1 MIKTLTKVGNSHAIL
16 LDKATLQLVGLN
28 EDDKVDLRID
38 GDSIILTRVGATA
51 SDEAFDRAAD
61 EVLSKRSDLLKRLA

>member
-28 EDDKVDLRID
+28 ENDKVDLRID